1 MSIAVSGVYR
11 SSFCIL
17 FLFVFDTGTHRPP
30 LLCCE
35 ILVPVVN
42 SSIDT
47 TARKGRSKYMSCDIR
62 QCVEG
67 SLHYHQAGLWP
78 TSTSE
83 RTTSQGLFSL
93 IHTDTDG
100 SR

>member
-1 MSIAVSGVYR
+1 MIAVSGVYR
-11 SSFCIL
+11 SSFCIIL
-17 FLFVFDTGTHRPP
+17 LFVFDTGTHRQP

-42 SSIDT
+42 PSFDT
-47 TARKGRSKYMSCDIR
+47 TARKRRSKYTSGDIG
-62 QCVEG
+62 QCVNG
-67 SLHYHQAGLWP
+67 YLRYLQAGLWP

-83 RTTSQGLFSL
+83 RTTSKSLFSL
-93 IHTDTDG
+93 LHTDTNG